1 MSVSKLKLSKSLS
14 KSNYVKNLCIKATCE
29 IKEIADYHDHKL
41 NPQLINDLMNFLE
54 KEISTGKFS
63 QSDIDK
69 SSLLKH
75 IIESTFGSEL
85 TEEEIKF
92 IDTQVQYIIDNKLIK
107 KNIIY
112 IYFKTCRFNRIC
124 KISYKLCKHALFN
137 LIQSKIQ
144 SQIPII
150 NLLQIHGCT
159 TINQIVV
166 YNIGAQIANIAGT
179 YGPATI
185 KVLSIILLFL

>member
-1 MSVSKLKLSKSLS
+1 MTVSKLKLSKS
-14 KSNYVKNLCIKATCE
+14 NYVKATCE
-29 IKEIADYHDHKL
+29 VKEIADYHDHKL

-107 KNIIY
+107 KKTLFTY
-112 IYFKTCRFNRIC
+112 IL
-124 KISYKLCKHALFN
+124 KLVG
-137 LIQSKIQ
+137 S
-144 SQIPII
+144 
-150 NLLQIHGCT
+150 
-159 TINQIVV
+159 IVF
-166 YNIGAQIANIAGT
+166 A
-179 YGPATI
+179 
-185 KVLSIILLFL
+185 K

>member
-107 KNIIY
+107 KKTLFTY
-112 IYFKTCRFNRIC
+112 IL
-124 KISYKLCKHALFN
+124 KLFGS
-137 LIQSKIQ
+137 IVFSK
-144 SQIPII
+144 
-150 NLLQIHGCT
+150 
-159 TINQIVV
+159 
-166 YNIGAQIANIAGT
+166 
-179 YGPATI
+179 
-185 KVLSIILLFL
+185 

>member
-14 KSNYVKNLCIKATCE
+14 KSNYVKATCE
-29 IKEIADYHDHKL
+29 VKEIADYHDHKL

-54 KEISTGKFS
+54 KEISSGKFS

-69 SSLLKH
+69 SELLKH
-75 IIESTFGSEL
+75 IIESVFGSEL
-85 TEEEIKF
+85 TEEKIKF

-107 KNIIY
+107 KNIIW
-112 IYFKTCRFNRIC
+112 ISFKSGRLGRIC

>member
-54 KEISTGKFS
+54 KEISNGKFS

-107 KNIIY
+107 KKTLFTY
-112 IYFKTCRFNRIC
+112 IL
-124 KISYKLCKHALFN
+124 KLVG
-137 LIQSKIQ
+137 S
-144 SQIPII
+144 
-150 NLLQIHGCT
+150 
-159 TINQIVV
+159 IVF
-166 YNIGAQIANIAGT
+166 A
-179 YGPATI
+179 
-185 KVLSIILLFL
+185 K